1 MRPSSTKRAK
11 KLAQFDPAPLWGEC
25 WGEGDTAIVT
35 FGSAIGPAQEAARRL
50 GALGHPTRVVALRV
64 LSPLPVKALAGALEG
79 ARRIVVVEQNH
90 SAQLYHHLLGAQS
103 YSTECPKPGTPR
115 PAAVPTDRI
124 TAHLA

>member
-1 MRPSSTKRAK
+1 M
-11 KLAQFDPAPLWGEC
+11 
-25 WGEGDTAIVT
+25 T
-35 FGSAIGPAQEAARRL
+35 FGSGIGPAEEAARRL

-90 SAQLYHHLLGAQS
+90 SAQLYHHLLAHKAIPQSAQS
-103 YSTECPKPGTPR
+103 LARPGPLPFRPTEL
-115 PAAVPTDRI
+115 